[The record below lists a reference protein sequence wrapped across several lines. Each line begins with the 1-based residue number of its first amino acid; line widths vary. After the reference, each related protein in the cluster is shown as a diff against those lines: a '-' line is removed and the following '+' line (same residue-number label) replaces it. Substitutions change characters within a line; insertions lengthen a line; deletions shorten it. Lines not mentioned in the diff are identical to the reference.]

1 MMDSAGFTDPE
12 VAEMV
17 EHLTRQQEEI
27 AQVQRSVEA
36 MMVKGSSRGREVVA
50 TLRGTG
56 QLAEVSFDP
65 GVLRRFDAHD
75 IGSLVVE
82 AVNDAQR
89 RLAKASEERFA
100 PLLAVADRLA

>member
-1 MMDSAGFTDPE
+1 MDSAGFTDPE

-36 MMVKGSSRGREVVA
+36 MLVKGSSRGREVVA
-50 TLRGTG
+50 TVRGTG
-56 QLAEVSFDP
+56 ELAEVSIDP
-65 GVLRRFDAHD
+65 AALRRFDAHD
-75 IGSLVVE
+75 LGTVVTE
-82 AVNDAQR
+82 AVNDARR
-89 RLAKASEERFA
+89 RLAKASEARFA